1 MSLLLQIIYR
11 FTLKRITKLQK
22 LHYPPRNSRVGNK
35 SPVLFVKQ
43 TRCTGDL
50 SPARKIFIE
59 RPEIRFHLP
68 NERLEGLESLVLVFF
83 MHI

>member
-43 TRCTGDL
+43 TRCTK

-59 RPEIRFHLP
+59 RPEMRFHLP